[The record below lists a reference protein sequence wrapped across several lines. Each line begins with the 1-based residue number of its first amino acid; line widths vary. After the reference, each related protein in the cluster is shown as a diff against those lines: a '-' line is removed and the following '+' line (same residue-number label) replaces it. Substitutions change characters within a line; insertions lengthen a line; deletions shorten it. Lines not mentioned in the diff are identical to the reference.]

1 MQGRRL
7 RYRQVAL
14 VIVAALLFNAP
25 LLAIADRL
33 ALLPGV
39 PLTPFY
45 LFAAWLLVILLCTL
59 NMRRRGG

>member
-7 RYRQVAL
+7 RHRQVAL

-33 ALLPGV
+33 TLPPGV

-45 LFAAWLLVILLCTL
+45 LFAAWLLVILLCAL
-59 NMRRRGG
+59 NMRRHGG

>member
-7 RYRQVAL
+7 RHRQVAL

-33 ALLPGV
+33 TLLPGV

-45 LFAAWLLVILLCTL
+45 LFAAWLLVILLCAL
-59 NMRRRGG
+59 NMRRRGS